1 MLNENGRPMII
12 LVPPILSSLVKEAPV
27 CYVNMSRSDS
37 SVMTGTR
44 TETELPETEFLG
56 LGISN

>member
-37 SVMTGTR
+37 SVMTGT
-44 TETELPETEFLG
+44 ETELPETEFLG

>member
-37 SVMTGTR
+37 SVMTR
-44 TETELPETEFLG
+44 AETELPETEFLG